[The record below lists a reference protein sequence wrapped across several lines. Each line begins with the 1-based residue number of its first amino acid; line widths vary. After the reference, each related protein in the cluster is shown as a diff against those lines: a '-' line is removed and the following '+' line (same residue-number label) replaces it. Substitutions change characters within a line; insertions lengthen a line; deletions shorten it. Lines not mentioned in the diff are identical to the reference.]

1 MFTIPLLCFY
11 SFSFQCVNVVKKIQ
25 NKYISEY
32 MSCWFGKETRT
43 MNIITTHLDTLE
55 DFIGKVKTL
64 RWRIVKKWAKQI
76 LRGLDHLHQQKPEVV
91 HRNVTCAHI
100 YIDRGL
106 GSINIGDLWLAAII
120 AEDQDNPIGLSDAMM
135 QQLADGSIAYTAPE
149 NFLDPHPLLTSKVDI
164 YSFGMCLLEMIVRE
178 EPYGE
183 CLYKPTARNAT
194 NNNSSS
200 SGSSSSSKNRYV
212 SPLYLLNHYVLI
224 ISI

>member
-1 MFTIPLLCFY
+1 
-11 SFSFQCVNVVKKIQ
+11 
-25 NKYISEY
+25 
-32 MSCWFGKETRT
+32 

-76 LRGLDHLHQQKPEVV
+76 LRGLDHLHQQKPEIV

-149 NFLDPHPLLTSKVDI
+149 NFIDPHPLLTSKVDI

-183 CLYKPTARNAT
+183 CLYKPTAQNVTNNNSSGSST

-200 SGSSSSSKNRYV
+200 KRYV
-212 SPLYLLNHYVLI
+212 FSLYLLNSLPPYVQHVT
-224 ISI
+224 